1 MCVSLLPMV
10 IVESVF
16 TDFTVAKCVILLH
29 YVQNLR
35 NSINKLT
42 TIYVFLCTDIQRK
55 YLGSLAP
62 CRPCTDIV
70 YTWQVIYGDCFLF
83 PNEIKN

>member
-35 NSINKLT
+35 NSINN
-42 TIYVFLCTDIQRK
+42 YDICLPMYRYTEK
-55 YLGSLAP
+55 IFGKLGSLPALY
-62 CRPCTDIV
+62 RHSLHMASD
-70 YTWQVIYGDCFLF
+70 LR
-83 PNEIKN
+83 